1 MLASVL
7 VCISLG
13 QAVGPYE
20 NPQMTPGSA
29 DVEADVDRA
38 MKVLAQDPP
47 VSEVQKAAVDYFKVA
62 QSDLSYYR
70 TVARL
75 RNLLPALSAGYTY
88 SRDGVL
94 GYTNDRIA
102 TGEAYNPNNPQTVSS
117 NNTLGRS
124 YTAGASWTLSGLIF
138 DSSMLDTYALVGIN
152 EDLVKEVTR
161 LYYTRQHNVLAFTL
175 QPPGD
180 ARARAALIL
189 RTREIESVLDALTGN
204 AWSKL
209 KQQYRGSAQANNG
222 QGVMGVSATAARSS
236 SSTPSPA
243 GYQPVP
249 PPPASGSS
257 SVQPQRPVRR

>member
-1 MLASVL
+1 MLATVL
-7 VCISLG
+7 VCLSLG
-13 QAVGPYE
+13 QAYD
-20 NPQMTPGSA
+20 NPQMAPGAA

-75 RNLLPALSAGYTY
+75 RNLLPSFSAGYTY
-88 SRDGVL
+88 SKDGVL

-102 TGEAYNPNNPQTVSS
+102 TGEAYDPNNPQTVSS
-117 NNTLGRS
+117 NNTVGRA
-124 YTAGASWTLSGLIF
+124 YTAGASWTLQGLVF

-161 LYYTRQHNVLAFTL
+161 LYYTRQHNLLAFTL

-204 AWSKL
+204 KWSQL

-222 QGVMGVSATAARSS
+222 AGVMGVSTSATAARS
-236 SSTPSPA
+236 TPPPS

-249 PPPASGSS
+249 PPPSSGSS
-257 SVQPQRPVRR
+257 SVGQQRPVRR